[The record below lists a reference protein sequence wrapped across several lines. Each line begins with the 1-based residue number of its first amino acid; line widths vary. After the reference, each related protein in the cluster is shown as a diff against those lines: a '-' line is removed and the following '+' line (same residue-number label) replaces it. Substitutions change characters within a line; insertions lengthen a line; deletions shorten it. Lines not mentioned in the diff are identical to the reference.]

1 MQRRL
6 SNFPATDFRMPGS
19 SLHFPP
25 APVAD
30 RFGVLVSQ
38 LHTAVDLDSF
48 WKASLQLLS
57 DSIPHHSCS
66 LLYGI
71 VDQETL
77 NSRHHMPGARS
88 DRRTVSNLFIAQSF
102 LERHPQ
108 VKLYTFGQVVSED
121 PSAEDRLRAQQSPDI
136 EPWHDFV
143 HLAFWD
149 GDRPDAVLSV
159 RRGPVH
165 GPFTPDEIRLLE
177 NLHPVIEAGLQRLR
191 RLAEERSQHL
201 SIERFLADVPVPVI
215 FLDSQLRLIYASREG
230 YGACAEWNFGAE
242 SARSLNPRRSFE
254 LPEVIAEA
262 CRSLAIKPATRGDH
276 ARKLHLP
283 HPTNPRLAAQILVD
297 LPVAS
302 QWTRPVFRI
311 LLMVERSS
319 DGVASGTTP
328 ASIALLQRLTPNERR
343 VALLVTEGFN
353 NRDIADRLGKSPR
366 TVECQLTEIY
376 RKLGVKNRVQLTRTL
391 S

>member
-1 MQRRL
+1 MSGQTL
-6 SNFPATDFRMPGS
+6 QFPS
-19 SLHFPP
+19 VP
-25 APVAD
+25 AAD
-30 RFGVLVSQ
+30 RFGALVSQ
-38 LHTAVDLDSF
+38 LHTAVDLDTF
-48 WKASLQLLS
+48 WKVSLQLLS

-71 VDQETL
+71 VDKETL

-88 DRRTVSNLFIAQSF
+88 DRRTVSNLNIAQSF
-102 LERHPQ
+102 LARHPQ
-108 VKLYTFGQVVSED
+108 IKLYTFSQILSED
-121 PSAEDRLRAQQSPDI
+121 PAAEDRLRAQQSPDI
-136 EPWHDFV
+136 DPWDDFV

-159 RRGPVH
+159 RRGPMH
-165 GPFTPDEIRLLE
+165 GPFTAEEIRLLD

-201 SIERFLADVPVPVI
+201 SIERFLADVPVPVL

-230 YGACAEWNFGAE
+230 YAAAAEWNFGEA
-242 SARSLNPRRSFE
+242 SARSLNPRRSFQ
-254 LPEVIAEA
+254 LPEDIAEA
-262 CRSLAIKPATRGDH
+262 CRTLAEKPASRGDH
-276 ARKLHLP
+276 ARKLRLP

-297 LPVAS
+297 LPLAS

-311 LLMVERSS
+311 LLLVERSI
-319 DGVASGTTP
+319 DGAPLSASPG
-328 ASIALLQRLTPNERR
+328 SLALLQRLTSNERR
-343 VALLVTEGFN
+343 VALLVTEGYN
-353 NRDIADRLGKSPR
+353 NRDIAERLGKSPR

-391 S
+391 A